1 MKWIACA
8 LLMGLPALAA
18 APDDITGAWT
28 FTGEVQGIAVVENC
42 TFTQADTALTGSCV
56 TESGKYDTKG
66 KVDGKTVSFSHAGK
80 YNGSD
85 FVITYTGKLGTDGAI
100 TGTMDVDPFSVTGSF
115 TGKKGT
121 AAAPAQ

>member
-42 TFTQADTALTGSCV
+42 SFTLADTALTGSCV

-66 KVDGKTVSFSHAGK
+66 KVDGKTVSFSHGGK

-115 TGKKGT
+115 TGKKG